1 MRNTNLNASNL
12 YLITHQRV
20 LDIKMHKTI
29 VIIPARGGSKRIPEK
44 NLQLLDG
51 EPLIA
56 HSIKYALQFS
66 DLIDDVYVSTDDEN
80 IQEIAVKYGAKV
92 IDRPSVLASDTATS
106 ASVLQHALT
115 QIEDDIKWI
124 ILLQPTNPL
133 RPKGLLENAFEILKN
148 GDCDSLMTVTENR
161 QKFGKI
167 NNGKLIPFN
176 YSFGQ
181 RSQDMEPL
189 YFENGLLYVSAAELV
204 RQGKIAGDKLFPLI
218 VNHPFAQID
227 IDEPDDLLLAEF
239 YLKKSEVRS

>member
-1 MRNTNLNASNL
+1 
-12 YLITHQRV
+12 
-20 LDIKMHKTI
+20 MHKTI

-51 EPLIA
+51 IPLFI
-56 HSIKYALQFS
+56 HSIRYAQRFP
-66 DLIDDVYVSTDDEN
+66 DLIHDIYVSTDDEN
-80 IQEIAVKYGAKV
+80 IRVKTLEAGAKV
-92 IDRPSVLASDTATS
+92 IDRPEILATDTATS
-106 ASVLQHALT
+106 ASVLQHALA
-115 QIEDDIKWI
+115 QVNDAVDWVV
-124 ILLQPTNPL
+124 LLQPTNPL
-133 RPKGLLENAFEILKN
+133 RPQGLLEKAFKILKN

-167 NNGKLIPFN
+167 SNGKLIPFN
-176 YSFGQ
+176 YAYGQ

-204 RQGKIAGDKLFPLI
+204 RQGRIAGDKLFPLI